1 MKAYCNKQKIKQ
13 TDLNHL
19 FKIYLSSDEVY
30 LREFRVA
37 TTDTKKYFER
47 PNQQM
52 LQFEIS
58 DIFLP
63 ALFSKKHDILP
74 TPDEFE
80 ECTFTRFVIVGY
92 IFCAQPLTDL
102 IYDFFSIVKMNF
114 TMKLTN
120 VMFTY
125 NVEQLVIQ
133 LSEEM
138 TKTSSLDYILSK
150 VNPANDTEITIENVC
165 LMAVKYPIIFYPL
178 ERFRKHFKR
187 VMFGDKFWENRK
199 TLKSKFQ
206 ENFGHVRNASKE
218 GFVNEA
224 AAIRVTARAIIG
236 DYQRAAMANMDELKS
251 STRFDVSTIED
262 AEQKTYHGTEHPRYS
277 VVPTKLDINIPI
289 TIDRSETPIQIVD
302 RLTAKLM
309 KENLGYKLAKE
320 LIRESE
326 LEVEES
332 QKFSELPESDV
343 ETEEQRIYDK
353 KIEREF
359 LYNHALGT
367 RAWVDTYIDEDG
379 DIVREE
385 THRIEPEE

>member
-19 FKIYLSSDEVY
+19 FKIYLSSDEIY

-37 TTDTKKYFER
+37 TTDTKTYFER

-52 LQFEIS
+52 LQFEIA

-63 ALFSKKHDILP
+63 ALFSKQHDVLP

-102 IYDFFSIVKMNF
+102 MYDFFSIVKMNF
-114 TMKLTN
+114 KMKLTN

-125 NVEQLVIQ
+125 NLEQLIIQ

-138 TKTSSLDYILSK
+138 TKSAALKYVLSK

-165 LMAVKYPIIFYPL
+165 LMAVKYPIMFYPL

-187 VMFGDKFWENRK
+187 VMFGDKFWDGRK

-206 ENFGHVRNASKE
+206 ENFGYVRNASKE

-224 AAIRVTARAIIG
+224 AAIRVTAKAILN
-236 DYQRAAMANMDELKS
+236 DYHASAMANMDALKTS
-251 STRFDVSTIED
+251 VRFDESTIED
-262 AEQKTYHGTEHPRYS
+262 AEHKTYHGTEHPRYS
-277 VVPTKLDINIPI
+277 TIPKSLEIKIPI
-289 TIDRSETPIQIVD
+289 TIDRPEKPIEVVD

-309 KENLGYKLAKE
+309 KEDLGYKFAKE
-320 LIRESE
+320 IIRESE
-326 LEVEES
+326 LEVEEN
-332 QKFSELPESDV
+332 QKLVDLPETDV
-343 ETEEQRIYDK
+343 EMEEQRIYDK

-359 LYNHALGT
+359 VYNYAIGT
-367 RAWVDTYIDEDG
+367 RAWVDTYVDEDD

-385 THRIEPEE
+385 CHRIEREE